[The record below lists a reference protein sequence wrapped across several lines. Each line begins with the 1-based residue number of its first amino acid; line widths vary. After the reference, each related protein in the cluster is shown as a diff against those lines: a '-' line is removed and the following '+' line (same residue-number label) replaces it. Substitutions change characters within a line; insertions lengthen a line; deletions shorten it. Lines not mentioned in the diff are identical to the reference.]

1 MGGEEKKWRMCYG
14 ERKTIE
20 HMWNGWSEMR
30 EREGK
35 ERGEIL
41 NEEGKGDWM
50 DERDLEEGERIK
62 KGMGNTKVIFGNFWN

>member
-1 MGGEEKKWRMCYG
+1 MCYG

-41 NEEGKGDWM
+41 NEDGREIWKRGGGKG
-50 DERDLEEGERIK
+50 
-62 KGMGNTKVIFGNFWN
+62 